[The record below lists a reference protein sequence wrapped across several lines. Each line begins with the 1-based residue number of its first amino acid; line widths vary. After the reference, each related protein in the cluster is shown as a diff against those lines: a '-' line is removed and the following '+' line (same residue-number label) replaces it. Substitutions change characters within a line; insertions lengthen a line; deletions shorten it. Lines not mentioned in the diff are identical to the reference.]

1 MISLMTCQDVILT
14 ISLLLW
20 CGIRLVSFHANVSA
34 TNTLSQVAVIHPC
47 AFAEAVTAGGI
58 NSAFQP
64 LCILCQLLVA
74 SCRLHNS
81 EALTVP

>member
-1 MISLMTCQDVILT
+1 M
-14 ISLLLW
+14 
-20 CGIRLVSFHANVSA
+20 
-34 TNTLSQVAVIHPC
+34 AVIHPC

-64 LCILCQLLVA
+64 VCILCQLLVA
-74 SCRLHNS
+74 FYWLHNS